1 MSIVV
6 DDRYGKFEKE
16 SNEVDARK
24 LASWVPGLPTL
35 EVIKEG
41 YR

>member
-1 MSIVV
+1 LEI
-6 DDRYGKFEKE
+6 GKV
-16 SNEVDARK
+16 SNENNARK
-24 LASWVPGLPTL
+24 LADWISGLPTL

>member
-1 MSIVV
+1 MLEI
-6 DDRYGKFEKE
+6 GKV
-16 SNEVDARK
+16 SNGNDARK
-24 LASWVPGLPTL
+24 LADSIPGLPAL